1 MPLRGHLHLTCEPD
15 SAGKSILRHQSFST
29 PIHLSKPYW
38 DGDTL
43 LVNVVNPTAGL
54 LSGDTIEC
62 DVRVKPGAKLLLT
75 SPSASRSFTMP
86 TGEARLRQKFAVAA
100 GARLEVWPEFFI
112 PQRGTRYRQTTEV
125 RLEHGAEFMLFET
138 LAPGRVAS
146 GEAFEY
152 GKLFW
157 ETDVLLA
164 DRLVARERYT
174 ISPDSPTV
182 LAMRKQFPTAYYA
195 SCFAVAPGLQAD
207 SPCWATIDAL
217 HDEGTVWVG
226 FSALTVGGQTTA
238 TENLNSRAS
247 NAWSIKVIAADS
259 VALRKTLTAI
269 REALYTSQ
277 GETPTALRRT

>member
-1 MPLRGHLHLTCEPD
+1 MPLSGHLHLTCEPD

-62 DVRVKPGAKLLLT
+62 DVQVKSGAKLLLT
-75 SPSASRSFTMP
+75 SPSASRSHTMLN
-86 TGEARLRQKFAVAA
+86 GEARMQQKFTVSR
-100 GARLEVWPEFFI
+100 GARLEVWPELFI
-112 PQRGTRYRQTTEV
+112 PQRNTRYRQTTEV
-125 RLEHGAEFMLFET
+125 RLEHGAEFLLFET

-157 ETDVLLA
+157 ETDIFLG

-174 ISPDSPTV
+174 ISPESPTV

-195 SCFAVAPGLQAD
+195 SCFVVSPTLEAS
-207 SPCWATIDAL
+207 SPCWAEINAL
-217 HDEGTVWVG
+217 HSENAWIG
-226 FSALTVGGQTTA
+226 FSRLAPTDPACSEANIST
-238 TENLNSRAS
+238 S
-247 NAWSIKVIAADS
+247 AWSIKVLAADS
-259 VALRKTLTAI
+259 VELRKTLSAI
-269 REALYTSQ
+269 RHSISHSLGGAATS
-277 GETPTALRRT
+277 LRRT